1 METTTETKRY
11 CLSNKNYATWATM
24 MKAEL
29 YGLGLM
35 EFVKKEEVSGT
46 SRTGANNT
54 DLETNKLKF
63 KIKKSN
69 NVAMT
74 VSQTNK
80 RIMKC
85 YNCGTDGH
93 SAKQC
98 PKEWKNYK
106 FAPPKANLGEAGNN
120 QITVAFFSTVYHQ
133 AENIEYEFYEPEEE
147 EQDLSNC
154 IVGRGCTK

>member
-54 DLETNKLKF
+54 DLETNKLKVYVLLMKHLDEEHVAIVNSKIPLEKEGDGLAVWELF
-63 KIKKSN
+63 KKK
-69 NVAMT
+69 
-74 VSQTNK
+74 
-80 RIMKC
+80 
-85 YNCGTDGH
+85 Y
-93 SAKQC
+93 
-98 PKEWKNYK
+98 
-106 FAPPKANLGEAGNN
+106 AGNEAHHQMLACSSKSRN
-120 QITVAFFSTVYHQ
+120 PITLQ
-133 AENIEYEFYEPEEE
+133 
-147 EQDLSNC
+147 
-154 IVGRGCTK
+154 